1 LKLHESCRFLN
12 REPTERRTPEGGQ
25 QGVYEHEKTIPAAKE
40 RGWRPA
46 KGCQCRDLRPP
57 AFAMIDTV
65 TRSPT
70 NLSHTV
76 GNLLPGGDRSSTMN
90 AADSWLYETYVEI
103 KA

>member
-1 LKLHESCRFLN
+1 MK
-12 REPTERRTPEGGQ
+12 RRSLRR
-25 QGVYEHEKTIPAAKE
+25 KNAA
-40 RGWRPA
+40 GA
-46 KGCQCRDLRPP
+46 LQKGCQCRDLRPP